1 MTFMFVRIAL
11 RNIRRNQR
19 RTLLTVIAISFSLFC
34 LIFFQALK
42 EGLHRE
48 MISGTIQLDAGSLQ
62 IHAAGYKINQV
73 SLRALRRI
81 GEIKGV
87 LKANAV
93 NAYALRLKTP
103 ALILGQE
110 NSSSVLLSG
119 VVPEQESAITFIRS
133 KLIKGSYISDD
144 RSILVSK
151 ALANALG
158 KDIGEEIA
166 IMVRGIAGSP
176 VIRKF
181 RIGGIYSTS
190 LASFDMSHVYLTLS
204 AAGSLLGAEGLVTEI
219 AVSNAGGDLDSL
231 IADLKNKLPEG
242 MYRIHAWH
250 ELVPDVKQLIELND
264 ATMKILIF
272 IVFAIV
278 AMGITNTM
286 TTVIFERFREI
297 GTLTAIGTAPSGII
311 SIIVLESLF
320 LGMAASVAGSLW
332 GITVCSYFAVHGIDL
347 THLTSANQYFASSH
361 VLKAHL
367 EMGDFAAANVITVIT
382 ALLAGIYPAWKASRL
397 EPVKAIL
404 YT

>member
-11 RNIRRNQR
+11 RNIRRNPR
-19 RTLLTVIAISFSLFC
+19 RTLLTIIAISFSLFC
-34 LIFFQALK
+34 LIVFQALK

-48 MISGTIQLDAGSLQ
+48 MVSGAIQLDAGSLQ
-62 IHAAGYKINQV
+62 IHAAGFKVNQA
-73 SLRALRRI
+73 SPRALTGI
-81 GEIKGV
+81 DDITDV
-87 LKANAV
+87 LEENAV
-93 NAYALRLKTP
+93 TAYALRLKTP

-119 VVPEQESAITFIRS
+119 VVPEQESAITFIKS

-144 RSILVSK
+144 KSILVSK

-204 AAGSLLGAEGLVTEI
+204 AAGSLLGVEGLVTEI
-219 AVSNAGGDLDSL
+219 AVSNAGSDLESL
-231 IADLKNKLPEG
+231 IVNLKDKLPEG
-242 MYRIHAWH
+242 MYRIDAWH

-311 SIIVLESLF
+311 NMIVFESLF
-320 LGMAASVAGSLW
+320 LGLAASAIGSL
-332 GITVCSYFAVHGIDL
+332 GGMIACSYFAVHGIDL
-347 THLTSANQYFASSH
+347 IHLTSSNQYFASSH

-367 EMGDFAAANVITVIT
+367 EMGDFVTANIITVIT
-382 ALLAGIYPAWKASRL
+382 ALLAGIYPAWKAARL
-397 EPVKAIL
+397 EPVKAL
-404 YT
+404 LHT